1 MLPLHVEVP
10 GCQVLV
16 LKLIDLDRLDLA
28 VVGYWVNILFLF
40 RLIEVDARLLFQ
52 LESECLLIHG

>member
-28 VVGYWVNILFLF
+28 VVGHRVQLLLLFG
-40 RLIEVDARLLFQ
+40 LIQVDA
-52 LESECLLIHG
+52 